1 MNRIWRTIRGYIL
14 WTYERGSFHYDVMV
28 TVILAFIFI
37 SPHYLNFNDKPV
49 ERVPHQTVVI
59 VIPDQDG
66 GFVYQVDASAVGSK
80 HGPDVDAALLR
91 VIEPIAGEV
100 RLMDYKAVLDQAGK
114 VTAYKVRVSRP

>member
-1 MNRIWRTIRGYIL
+1 MARIWRTIRGYIL

-37 SPHYLNFNDKPV
+37 APHYINFKDKPT

-59 VIPDQDG
+59 VIPDGVG
-66 GFVYQVDASAVGSK
+66 GFFYQVDATAVGSK
-80 HGPDVDAALLR
+80 HGPEAEAALVR

-100 RLMDYKAVLDQAGK
+100 RMVDYKPVTDRSGK
-114 VTAYKVRVSRP
+114 VVAYRVRVSRP